1 MKFWKDWL
9 AQEIHE
15 GITYEDL
22 CQMQDRYPQLRVR
35 TKDVQGKVPEIN
47 LSMKDGWWK
56 PSEWKREHRRQIT
69 AMIRELDQ
77 RLDVIDCAGA
87 NPTATVKVTII
98 GEDEERTSQEK
109 AFVAVWRLISALRE
123 SECKDLTDWVAR
135 VEDAMDNGESL
146 SVAGNP
152 FSGDPYANWR

>member
-1 MKFWKDWL
+1 MTFWKDRL

-22 CQMQDRYPQLRVR
+22 CQLQERYPLLRVR

-47 LSMKDGWWK
+47 LSGKDGWWK
-56 PSEWKREHRRQIT
+56 PTEWKREHRRQIA

-77 RLDVIDCAGA
+77 RIDVIDCVGA

-98 GEDEERTSQEK
+98 GKDEERTPQER
-109 AFVAVWRLISALRE
+109 AFVAVWRLISVLRE
-123 SECKDLTDWVAR
+123 TECNDLTNWVAR
-135 VEDAMDNGESL
+135 VEDAMVNGEPTS
-146 SVAGNP
+146 SAGSP
-152 FSGDPYANWR
+152 FLEDPYAGWR